1 MYHNTFVFR
10 LFDHERK
17 SSYSFNVIAK
27 DGGGNI
33 LSSSAVVTIGI
44 EDKND
49 NAPIFTQYPYKKNL
63 ASGTSTN
70 VYVTEVTAN
79 DADSGNNG
87 LVKYRLIQDNTNYFR
102 LDQQTGKI
110 FTNMDLPTDK
120 VLYNLIVIAEDS
132 GSIALSSTG
141 T

>member
-1 MYHNTFVFR
+1 MYYNTFFR

-17 SSYSFNVIAK
+17 SSYTFNVIAK
-27 DGGGNI
+27 DSGGNMF
-33 LSSSAVVTIGI
+33 SSSAVVTIGI

-49 NAPIFTQYPYKKNL
+49 NAPIFTQCPYKTNL
-63 ASGTSTN
+63 AIGTSTN

-102 LDQQTGKI
+102 LDPQTGKI
-110 FTNMDLPTDK
+110 FTNMDLPADK

-132 GSIALSSTG
+132 GSTVLSSTG

>member
-1 MYHNTFVFR
+1 MF
-10 LFDHERK
+10 
-17 SSYSFNVIAK
+17 
-27 DGGGNI
+27 
-33 LSSSAVVTIGI
+33 SSSAVVTIGI

-63 ASGTSTN
+63 ASGTSIN

-102 LDQQTGKI
+102 LDPQTGKI
-110 FTNMDLPTDK
+110 FTNMDLPADK
-120 VLYNLIVIAEDS
+120 VLYNLIVVAEDS
-132 GSIALSSTG
+132 GSTALSSTG

>member
-1 MYHNTFVFR
+1 MF
-10 LFDHERK
+10 
-17 SSYSFNVIAK
+17 
-27 DGGGNI
+27 
-33 LSSSAVVTIGI
+33 SSSAVVTIGI

-49 NAPIFTQYPYKKNL
+49 NAPIFTQCPYKKNL
-63 ASGTSTN
+63 ASGTSNN

-102 LDQQTGKI
+102 LDPQTGKI
-110 FTNMDLPTDK
+110 FTNMDLPADK
-120 VLYNLIVIAEDS
+120 VLYNLIGLAEDN
-132 GSIALSSTG
+132 GSTVLSSTG